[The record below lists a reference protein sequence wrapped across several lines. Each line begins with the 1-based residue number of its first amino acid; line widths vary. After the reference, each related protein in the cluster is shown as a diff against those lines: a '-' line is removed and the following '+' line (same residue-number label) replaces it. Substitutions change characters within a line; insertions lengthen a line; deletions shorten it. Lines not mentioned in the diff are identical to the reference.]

1 MLNLEQKSS
10 VEIKDS
16 GFTLR
21 PFTMDLVGPRYLSWL
36 HDPEVNRFLVGAH
49 SGISIDQARDY
60 CQQLVTS
67 DKDIFLAILA
77 NPNNQHLGNV
87 RLGPIDVSRHIGNF
101 SIMIGEEK
109 SRGIGLGT
117 QIFRSCMKYYF
128 EEIGVN
134 RICVDVI
141 KNHHAAVRIY
151 QKSKLQVDQESAR
164 EIFLNGSWQKLLMMY
179 IDKESNWR

>member
-87 RLGPIDVSRHIGNF
+87 RLGPIDANRHIGKF
-101 SIMIGEEK
+101 SIMIGEK
-109 SRGIGLGT
+109 SFRGIGLGT
-117 QIFRSCMKYYF
+117 RIFRSCMRYYF
-128 EEIGVN
+128 EDIGVDK
-134 RICVDVI
+134 ICVDVI
-141 KNHHAAVRIY
+141 KNHYAAVRIY
-151 QKSKLQVDQESAR
+151 EKSELQVDKESTR
-164 EIFLNGSWQKLLMMY
+164 EVLLNGSWQKMFMMC
-179 IDKESNWR
+179 IDKESN